1 MRRDLTPFEKFAAAL
16 VVLMI
21 AVSLFAAGSYAG
33 RGAAVLK
40 AAFPAG
46 AVDAVQLGTPALGP
60 NVTWAQGFLVEVVLT
75 FFLMFAI
82 FGTAVDT
89 RGPASIAGLVIGLM
103 ITADIFAGGAL
114 TGAAM
119 NPARAFGPALVQGVW
134 QDQWLYWAAPI
145 VGALLAAF
153 LYNGVLLEPAPLQRE
168 PAMELPQRN
177 GARKLLPRELVGTP
191 RR

>member
-1 MRRDLTPFEKFAAAL
+1 MPPRGWCHRERGTRKGRFPMRRDLTPFEKFAAAL

-134 QDQWLYWAAPI
+134 QDQWLFWEAPI
-145 VGALLAAF
+145 
-153 LYNGVLLEPAPLQRE
+153 
-168 PAMELPQRN
+168 
-177 GARKLLPRELVGTP
+177 
-191 RR
+191 

>member
-75 FFLMFAI
+75 F
-82 FGTAVDT
+82 GTGVGSAVFSNA
-89 RGPASIAGLVIGLM
+89 RPASPG
-103 ITADIFAGGAL
+103 
-114 TGAAM
+114 
-119 NPARAFGPALVQGVW
+119 W
-134 QDQWLYWAAPI
+134 
-145 VGALLAAF
+145 
-153 LYNGVLLEPAPLQRE
+153 
-168 PAMELPQRN
+168 
-177 GARKLLPRELVGTP
+177 
-191 RR
+191 